1 MQSGGRRAAARR
13 HPIRP
18 YFAHAAALIALG
30 LGVAGCATSGST
42 PLAQAPAGSTV
53 AFESIDGPP
62 AHVFRKLVQKLN
74 TEAEARNVP
83 VVSRETRAPYRVRG
97 YLALGIEKKQK
108 RTIVSWVWD
117 VYDVNERR
125 ALRIEG
131 EEQAGP
137 AGRDPW
143 AVANDEVLGRVA
155 RSGMERLAVF
165 FQQDGKPAQPEIA
178 PTSPPADGEERHP
191 NIARVDDF
199 RPEAHGIFRLPNA
212 QTAAV
217 EPAETADTAPLP
229 PRRPQ
234 ASGVR
239 RDRQVA
245 LGPVQ

>member
-13 HPIRP
+13 HAIRP
-18 YFAHAAALIALG
+18 YLARAAALIALG
-30 LGVAGCATSGST
+30 LGVAGCATSGPT

-74 TEAEARNVP
+74 AEAEARNVP

-117 VYDVNERR
+117 VYDANERR

-131 EEQAGP
+131 EEQGGP
-137 AGRDPW
+137 VGRDPW
-143 AVANDEVLGRVA
+143 AAANDEILGRIA
-155 RSGMERLAVF
+155 KTGMERLAIF
-165 FQQDGKPAQPEIA
+165 FQQGGKPAQPEIA
-178 PTSPPADGEERHP
+178 PAAPPADGEERHP
-191 NIARVDDF
+191 NVARVDD
-199 RPEAHGIFRLPNA
+199 G
-212 QTAAV
+212 
-217 EPAETADTAPLP
+217 
-229 PRRPQ
+229 RPQ
-234 ASGVR
+234 ASGVPGA
-239 RDRQVA
+239 RQVA